1 MVTFEG
7 LSLIWVVFIQ
17 FSFVVFSG
25 LKDEM
30 ALGERHDVPYIPFH
44 FIFILAAMC
53 HFDWHYTYP
62 NLYTSFFLWQL

>member
-1 MVTFEG
+1 MTFEG

-44 FIFILAAMC
+44 FIFILAAM
-53 HFDWHYTYP
+53 YQAVYVYP